1 MNPRNYRALLAL
13 LAVTACQNPSEVR
26 PDDGANARAF
36 KLVSRGC
43 EAAETQPTSH
53 SGLSLK
59 ASVDRSS
66 YRIGESLTL
75 SVKPDQTAYISV
87 IDHGSVAGQE
97 AGVVLFVDKPITG
110 GATLVFPPE
119 GKMMEVQ
126 GPAGSNVLQIVA
138 SRREGVVNQG
148 ANGKGV
154 VVKASESTPHDDTVN
169 CNIRFVIT
177 D

>member
-1 MNPRNYRALLAL
+1 MLEKYWMWIFLFLVAG
-13 LAVTACQNPSEVR
+13 CQNPADVK
-26 PDDGANARAF
+26 PDEDASPKAF
-36 KLVSRGC
+36 KIISRGC
-43 EAAETQPTSH
+43 ESAAAQQSPN

-75 SVKPDQTAYISV
+75 SVKPYQDAYISV

-97 AGVVLFVDKPITG
+97 EGVVLFVDKPITG

-119 GKMMEVQ
+119 GKTMEVQ
-126 GPAGSNVLQIVA
+126 GPAGSNVLQVVA

-154 VVKASESTPHDDTVN
+154 VVKASESTSHGDTVN